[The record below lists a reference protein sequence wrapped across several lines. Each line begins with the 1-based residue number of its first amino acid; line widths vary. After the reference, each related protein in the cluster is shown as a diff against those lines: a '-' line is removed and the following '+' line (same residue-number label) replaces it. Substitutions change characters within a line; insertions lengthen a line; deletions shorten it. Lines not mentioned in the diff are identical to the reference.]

1 MLINWPQN
9 NQGLQPLAYIF
20 LVNQEW
26 SALCQNIVC
35 GREGFV
41 NTKSSRKIH
50 CTYSQYSMLSKN
62 NNGLNKCDGLA
73 ISEN

>member
-35 GREGFV
+35 GRKGFV
-41 NTKSSRKIH
+41 NTK
-50 CTYSQYSMLSKN
+50 MF
-62 NNGLNKCDGLA
+62 
-73 ISEN
+73 SENSLYLRPVSENRGYWNFLTILLKIDR